1 MAKKVNKT
9 EEQFAQ
15 VESGLTKSAIYI
27 EKNWKLLSIIVGAIA
42 LIIGG
47 YIGYNNYI
55 VKPNILAA
63 DESLYIAEF
72 YLEQGLKDINS
83 DDDSIKTLAKQNIN
97 FALNGDG
104 QNIGFLTIAN
114 NYSSTKAGNLSQYYA
129 ARCQYELGKYQ
140 DALSLMEKF
149 DTDDKIFK
157 SISFGFIG
165 DCNIQLGKVDEALEN
180 YESAS
185 SEEYKNEITTPRYL
199 MKQAQVYAQKKN
211 NHCKALDIYN
221 IISLE
226 YNKQKEKLNIQKYIS
241 VSSLRC
247 KK

>member
-27 EKNWKLLSIIVGAIA
+27 EKNWKLLSIIVGIIA
-42 LIIGG
+42 LLIGG

-55 VKPNILAA
+55 VKPNIIAA
-63 DESLYIAEF
+63 DEALYIPEF
-72 YLEQGLKDINS
+72 YLEQGLKDLNS
-83 DDDSIKTLAKQNIN
+83 ENDSIKDLGKQNVN

-114 NYSSTKAGNLSQYYA
+114 NYSSTKSGNLAQYYA

-140 DALSLMEKF
+140 DAISLMREF
-149 DTDDKIFK
+149 DTDNKIFK
-157 SISFGFIG
+157 STSLGFIG
-165 DCNIQLGKVDEALEN
+165 DCHIQLGKVDAAMKN
-180 YESAS
+180 YESAA
-185 SEEYKNEITTPRYL
+185 SEEYKNEITTPIYL
-199 MKQAQVYAQKKN
+199 MKQAQIYAKRKN
-211 NHCKALDIYN
+211 DYCKALDIYN

-226 YNKQKEKLNIQKYIS
+226 YKQKEGLNIQKYIS
-241 VSSLRC
+241 EASLRC
-247 KK
+247 EK